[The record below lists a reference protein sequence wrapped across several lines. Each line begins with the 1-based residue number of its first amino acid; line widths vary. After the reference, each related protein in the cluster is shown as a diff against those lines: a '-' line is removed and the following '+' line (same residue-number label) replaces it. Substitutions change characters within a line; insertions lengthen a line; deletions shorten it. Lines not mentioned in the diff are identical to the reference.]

1 MASLHTVN
9 KSPTSSPLLMRCVRF
24 AAPQSAVLL
33 IEDGVYGATAAVA
46 GQAPMEPW
54 LSRFTWYVLRPDL
67 QARGLSPALL
77 HPAMRPI
84 DDLGFVE
91 LALAS
96 TRIINWY

>member
-1 MASLHTVN
+1 MATLHTVN
-9 KSPTSSPLLMRCVRF
+9 KSPTSSPLLARCMRF
-24 AAPQSAVLL
+24 AVPQSVVLL

-46 GQAPMEPW
+46 GQPPIEPW
-54 LSRFTWYVLRPDL
+54 LASFTWYVLRPDL
-67 QARGLSPALL
+67 QARGLPADLL
-77 HPAMRPI
+77 HTAIQPI